1 MVTASA
7 VATVFLTFEGVL
19 FGAMMSFALVAP
31 ADFAAGV
38 LEIAKEDLAL
48 IAAGDA
54 SVSDATARLATFA
67 AVDCDNQHGFVV
79 FACIIAIHAGLFANH
94 SERLP
99 VFVAFVA
106 AHAIVVWNQ
115 TMALSGNFYIGNLHE
130 PVLAAFGPAR
140 VLHSFFLLGHV
151 CLIASTLL
159 FGGGGKARKKE

>member
-38 LEIAKEDLAL
+38 LEIATEDLAL

-79 FACIIAIHAGLFANH
+79 FACIIAIHAGLFTSH
-94 SERLP
+94 SQRLP

-115 TMALSGNFYIGNLHE
+115 TMALSGNYYIGNLHE

-140 VLHSFFLLGHV
+140 ALHSFFLLGHA
-151 CLIASTLL
+151 CLASTLL
-159 FGGGGKARKKE
+159 FGGGGKAHKKE